1 MLLCFKTRACSLFL
15 MKDSK
20 TKFSKY
26 KWVLQTGF
34 YGFCF
39 IFILGLI
46 RFAST
51 DEFKRGLNEVLNP
64 SLGQNTSLD
73 PESSAKVL
81 LPTQL
86 SWCPDNTQA
95 VEFLNKDIILTNPQ
109 QIQKI
114 CSVLSEPYNPSQVSG
129 MQFDDVL
136 KVVTKDSTTRILQR
150 STSDG
155 SVFKFNSLV
164 LKSSSLANEINS
176 MVSP

>member
-1 MLLCFKTRACSLFL
+1 LLLYFKTRPCSLFF

-20 TKFSKY
+20 PKFSKY

-34 YGFCF
+34 YGFCL

-73 PESSAKVL
+73 PESSDKVL

-86 SWCPDNTQA
+86 RWCPDNVQA
-95 VEFLNKDIILTNPQ
+95 VEFLNKDIVLRNLQ

-129 MQFDDVL
+129 MQFNDLLNVI
-136 KVVTKDSTTRILQR
+136 TEDSTKRVLQR
-150 STSDG
+150 STSDR